1 MPHSPLRLFLPFLL
15 HKGSILPLVLSMLY
29 LLPGRL
35 DAKESYGRPFN
46 PGDHFY
52 YDVKWGIMKVGEV
65 EMLVERAEE
74 GEVGEL
80 KFILLLRTTPWADL
94 LYRVRNR
101 IESFTDGEVTQTLH
115 YRKNQR
121 EGSLHRE
128 IVVDVDWDKQS
139 AQYSNFGEPLDPI
152 PIEPGCQDPYSILFA
167 YRLHEKKIGQTIRI
181 PVTDGKKTL
190 MTEIEIVRKERV
202 KVEAGKFDCVSVSA
216 DVKGLGG
223 VFRKSEN
230 AAIDLWFS
238 NDEHEIIVKMT
249 SSVNVGKFRVEL
261 RKYVLGKSA

>member
-1 MPHSPLRLFLPFLL
+1 MPHRRSHFFLPFPLD
-15 HKGSILPLVLSMLY
+15 KGSILPLLLVMLN

-46 PGDHFY
+46 PGDHFF
-52 YDVKWGIMKVGEV
+52 YDVKWGIMKVGEA

-74 GEVGEL
+74 SEVGEL

-94 LYRVRNR
+94 IYRVRNR

-115 YRKNQR
+115 YRKDQS
-121 EGSLHRE
+121 EGRLHRE
-128 IVVDVDWDKQS
+128 IVIDVDWDKQS
-139 AQYSNFGEPLDPI
+139 ARYSNFGKPLDPI

-167 YRLHEKKIGQTIRI
+167 YRLKDKKIGQRIRI
-181 PVTDGKKTL
+181 PVTDGKKTI
-190 MTEIEIVRKERV
+190 MTEIEILREERV
-202 KVEAGKFDCVSVSA
+202 KVRAGKFNCVSVSA

-223 VFRKSEN
+223 VFSKSEN

-238 NDEHEIIVKMT
+238 NDEHRIIVKMI
-249 SSVNVGKFRVEL
+249 SSVHVGQFRVEL

>member
-1 MPHSPLRLFLPFLL
+1 MPHPRSRLFLLFLL
-15 HKGSILPLVLSMLY
+15 DKGIILPLVLGMLY

-35 DAKESYGRPFN
+35 DANGSFERPFN
-46 PGDHFY
+46 PGDHFF
-52 YDVKWGIMKVGEV
+52 YDVKWGVMKVGEA
-65 EMLVERAEE
+65 EMLVQRAEE
-74 GEVGEL
+74 SEVGDL
-80 KFILLLRTTPWADL
+80 KFILLVRTTPWADL
-94 LYRVRNR
+94 LYKVRNR
-101 IESFTDGEVTQTLH
+101 IESFTDEKVTQTLH

-121 EGSLHRE
+121 EGGLHRE
-128 IVVDVDWDKQS
+128 IVIDVDWDKKS

-167 YRLHEKKIGQTIRI
+167 YRLHEKKIGQRIRI
-181 PVTDGKKTL
+181 PVTDGKKTI
-190 MTEIEIVRKERV
+190 MTEIEIVREEKV
-202 KVEAGKFDCVSVSA
+202 KVEAGRFDCVGVSA

-223 VFRKSEN
+223 VFSKSEN

-238 NDEHEIIVKMT
+238 QDEHKIIVKMT